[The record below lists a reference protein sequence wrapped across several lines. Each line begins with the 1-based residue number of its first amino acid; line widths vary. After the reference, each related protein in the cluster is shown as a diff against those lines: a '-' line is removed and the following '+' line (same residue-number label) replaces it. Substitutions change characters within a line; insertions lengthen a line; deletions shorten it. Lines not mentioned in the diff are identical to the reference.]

1 MRKRLAVLFFSVC
14 CMMMCFF
21 APVYASEITVEDTK
35 DSIEVSFEEAEI
47 AMPGVIAENS
57 IETFKVATLTE
68 DANFTDATDDIF
80 SPDISSSEVD
90 NTKSVIDSKELSGI
104 NPNELHNFNQNFFE
118 GTSTLEDI
126 AVYSTIW
133 AVIPVKNGTVNVPS
147 SATVTGASA
156 KYIKLLQC
164 CLNALG
170 YNAGSADG
178 IYGTNTKNA
187 IISFQRK
194 NSLSADGIAGE
205 NTWRKIDVLIYTK
218 KITVMSYT
226 K

>member
-14 CMMMCFF
+14 CMMTRSFV
-21 APVYASEITVEDTK
+21 PVYASEITVEDTK
-35 DSIEVSFEEAEI
+35 DSIEVSSEEAEI
-47 AMPGVIAENS
+47 AMSGVKSENS
-57 IETFKVATLTE
+57 IETFNVATLTE
-68 DANFTDATDDIF
+68 DADFTDSTDGIV

-90 NTKSVIDSKELSGI
+90 NTKSVIDPKELSEI
-104 NPNELHNFNQNFFE
+104 NSNELHNFNKNFFE
-118 GTSTLEDI
+118 GIITLEDI
-126 AVYSTIW
+126 SVYSTIW

-147 SATVTGASA
+147 SATVPGASA
-156 KYIKLLQC
+156 KYVKLLQC

-170 YNAGSADG
+170 YNAGSTDG

-194 NSLSADGIAGE
+194 NNLSADGIAGE

-218 KITVMSYT
+218 KITVTSYT